1 MITAKKVILVGF
13 ALCAALAFAGCGERE
28 VTVYKQG
35 KYQGKPDTRPYDNDP
50 SQALDSTSTWTK
62 GDRSSWEAAMRQ
74 RVANQNE
81 YNRTGASGG

>member
-1 MITAKKVILVGF
+1 MITAKKIILAGC

-35 KYQGKPDTRPYDNDP
+35 KYQGKSDTRPYDNDP
-50 SQALDSTSTWTK
+50 SQALDPTSTWTK

-74 RVANQNE
+74 RALNQNE
-81 YNRTGASGG
+81 YARLGASGG